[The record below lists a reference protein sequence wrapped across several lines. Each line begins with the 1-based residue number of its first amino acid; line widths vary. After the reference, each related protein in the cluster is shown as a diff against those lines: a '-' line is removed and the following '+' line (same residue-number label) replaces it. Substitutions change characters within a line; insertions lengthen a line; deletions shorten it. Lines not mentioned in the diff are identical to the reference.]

1 MMVDKIFSEV
11 AYKAKSKEDIIHGFE
26 EFLDQLTV
34 ISPVESDDHI
44 CIEPPTTSPLQERRK
59 LKSKDEYHAQ
69 IDDTLV
75 RTGRFF
81 GGLINDVKRKIP
93 FYTSDFK
100 NGVHIQ
106 SIGTIF
112 YLYLATLT
120 LNITCGYLMGIMTDN
135 YMATTE
141 CLLAAAFVN
150 IAFALFGGQPLV
162 IMGVSFQLF
171 AIELIISRFCRDYSW
186 DYLSFRCMIG
196 LWLALYLLIIV
207 AFDLSVIVRYITRF
221 TQEIFTCVMAS
232 IFIIYESVTRLSRYP
247 SNTYHNVPFCTCTCV
262 PDNQTETMYT
272 PYMNFNSTIYGFMQE
287 NSSIKNEVCA
297 KLENVLEGS
306 GRDTQI
312 DNSDVRFLPILLCI
326 GTFIIA
332 WKLVEIK
339 QSRFFPTVVRHAV
352 GDFSVFIAI
361 CSMVLVDALLRE
373 PTPKLSQYVPAKIQ
387 LSYIGGRE
395 WFIRPYNPSN
405 PWWTMLLAALPAF
418 VTLKGIFMDQHI
430 TAVIINRK
438 ENNLKKG
445 FGYHLDLTVATICI
459 VVCSLFGLPW
469 HAAVTVPSISHA
481 NSLKIKSKCMAAG
494 EKQVVLG
501 CSLCPCLL
509 CMVYFYIWEYQL
521 CKECRKG
528 MDKIFRMDELTWL
541 DNQNL
546 EDEMMKQEDS
556 GDDQSTNRKL
566 NPTGNISWYLK
577 HDKTFTGLSKED
589 IVNDFPVEFLRNC
602 RSQSTI

>member
-1 MMVDKIFSEV
+1 MFTDLISGELAKSNTLSHSTEQSIRSILLTRHEPQQELKHSDPTIKPNTISQFETPKTTCNSDIELAGISAQNDDSENQETEKFNSTCLNKFPNGAEVANVWAGEFEDLEKPVTAFIRLIEPRFIGDLSQVALPTRFIFFHLSPKFEPSYVFEIGRVISNMMVDKIFSEV

-34 ISPVESDDHI
+34 ISPVESDDDI

-120 LNITCGYLMGIMTDN
+120 LNITCGYLMGIATDN

-247 SNTYHNVPFCTCTCV
+247 SNTYHSVPFCTCTCV

-297 KLENVLEGS
+297 KLENVLDGS

-312 DNSDVRFLPILLCI
+312 DNSDVHFLPILLCI

-332 WKLVEIK
+332 WKLVEI
-339 QSRFFPTVVRHAV
+339 
-352 GDFSVFIAI
+352 
-361 CSMVLVDALLRE
+361 
-373 PTPKLSQYVPAKIQ
+373 
-387 LSYIGGRE
+387 
-395 WFIRPYNPSN
+395 
-405 PWWTMLLAALPAF
+405 
-418 VTLKGIFMDQHI
+418 
-430 TAVIINRK
+430 
-438 ENNLKKG
+438 
-445 FGYHLDLTVATICI
+445 
-459 VVCSLFGLPW
+459 
-469 HAAVTVPSISHA
+469 
-481 NSLKIKSKCMAAG
+481 
-494 EKQVVLG
+494 
-501 CSLCPCLL
+501 
-509 CMVYFYIWEYQL
+509 
-521 CKECRKG
+521 
-528 MDKIFRMDELTWL
+528 
-541 DNQNL
+541 
-546 EDEMMKQEDS
+546 
-556 GDDQSTNRKL
+556 
-566 NPTGNISWYLK
+566 
-577 HDKTFTGLSKED
+577 
-589 IVNDFPVEFLRNC
+589 
-602 RSQSTI
+602 